1 MRRSM
6 VVITSIVAVALVG
19 VAACGPPS
27 MGGAKPGPKPPGGGG
42 NPAAGAPSG
51 GSASTGPGGPAD
63 AGSAG
68 GGGVTTFRV
77 LCGSSHVAADD
88 PIVHPNMPGMSH
100 LHQFF
105 GNQTTN
111 AASTAQSL
119 ANQATTC
126 SAAADSSAYWVP
138 MLFQNGVAVPA
149 MSALIYY
156 RGGSHRDPSQ
166 VQSFPAGLRMIAGDA
181 AAAGPLPVD
190 AVAWMCQGMST
201 LSTTP
206 PDCGGGTLVLQ
217 LRFPDC
223 WDGVNLDSAD
233 HKSHMAYTVSGIC
246 PSNYPVPVPLLELNV
261 RYQTNGNAG
270 ISLASGAPYTYHADF
285 FNAWNPASLAGFI
298 DSCLHANKVCG
309 TVS

>member
-1 MRRSM
+1 M
-6 VVITSIVAVALVG
+6 
-19 VAACGPPS
+19 
-27 MGGAKPGPKPPGGGG
+27 
-42 NPAAGAPSG
+42 
-51 GSASTGPGGPAD
+51 
-63 AGSAG
+63 
-68 GGGVTTFRV
+68 TTFRV
-77 LCGSSHVAADD
+77 LCGSSHVAPDD

-233 HKSHMAYTVSGIC
+233 HKSHMAYTVSGFC

-270 ISLASGAPYTYHADF
+270 ISLASGAPVHVPRRLLQRLEPGQPRRLHRLLPPRQQGVRHRQLSLRRHPPLRFGWLLLAALG
-285 FNAWNPASLAGFI
+285 NASGRAAVRRPSRTHRVRRRSWRR
-298 DSCLHANKVCG
+298 CG
-309 TVS
+309 

>member
-6 VVITSIVAVALVG
+6 IAVTSIVAAALVAI
-19 VAACGPPS
+19 AACGPPP
-27 MGGAKPGPKPPGGGG
+27 MGGHPRPPVG
-42 NPAAGAPSG
+42 PSG
-51 GSASTGPGGPAD
+51 GSASSGPGGPAD
-63 AGSAG
+63 AGSGG

-77 LCGSSHVAADD
+77 LCGSSHVLADD

-100 LHQFF
+100 VHQFF

-119 ANQATTC
+119 LGQGTTC
-126 SAAADSSAYWVP
+126 SAAADASGYWVP
-138 MLFQNGVAVPA
+138 MLYQNGVPVPA
-149 MSALIYY
+149 SAALIYY
-156 RGGSHRDPSQ
+156 RGGSHADPSQ
-166 VQSFPAGLRMIAGDA
+166 IQPFPAGLRMIAGDA
-181 AAAGPLPVD
+181 AATGPFPLD

-201 LSTTP
+201 LSP
-206 PDCGGGTLVLQ
+206 APLDCGGGTTVLQ
-217 LRFPDC
+217 IRFPDC
-223 WDGVNLDSAD
+223 WDGVHLDSAD
-233 HKSHMAYTVSGIC
+233 HKSHMAYTVSGVC

-285 FNAWNPASLAGFI
+285 FNAWNQASLAGFI
-298 DSCLHANKVCG
+298 NQCLHTGQVCG